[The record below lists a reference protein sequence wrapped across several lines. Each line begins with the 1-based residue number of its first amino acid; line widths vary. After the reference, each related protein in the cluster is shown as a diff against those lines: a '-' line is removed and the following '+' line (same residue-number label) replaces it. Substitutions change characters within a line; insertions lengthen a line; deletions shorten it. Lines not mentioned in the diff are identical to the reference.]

1 MFLHSMEDV
10 SCTIREGGERN
21 MAIFKVSIFRTCPHS
36 LLISVSPIPGP
47 EVSSVLKQGD
57 NYIIKFTYQVC
68 IVGFV

>member
-1 MFLHSMEDV
+1 MEDV
-10 SCTIREGGERN
+10 SCTIREGGKRN
-21 MAIFKVSIFRTCPHS
+21 MAIFKVSIFRNCCLHS
-36 LLISVSPIPGP
+36 LLISVRPIPGP